1 MSRAADSPAGQADL
15 QVVPFQDRHL
25 VGGLALSQA
34 VSWPY
39 RAEDWAFAAALGR
52 GFVVESDGRVVGT
65 ALWWPYG
72 EDFASTGMIVV
83 AAEAQRQGIGA
94 RLMDAVL
101 ADAAGRSILLV
112 STSEGEALYRR
123 LGFVP
128 CGHVEQRQAV
138 LAAAPKT
145 VAGVTTRKAVAR
157 DYPAILALDRAASG
171 MDRSRLIKALVAMAE
186 LRVIERDGRVSG
198 YGCLRRW
205 GRGQVIGPV
214 VAADVTQAK
223 ALVAALAAN
232 HVGEF
237 VRSDV
242 MAGGGLSDCLDEI
255 GLPPVDRGLLMV
267 RGKAPRSEPSTT
279 LFALTNQSLG

>member
-1 MSRAADSPAGQADL
+1 MSRAADSPVGQADL
-15 QVVPFQDRHL
+15 QVVPFQERHL

-39 RAEDWAFAAALGR
+39 RAEDWSFAAALGR
-52 GFVVESDGRVVGT
+52 GFVVEADGRVVGT

-72 EDFASTGMIVV
+72 DDFASTGMIIV
-83 AAEAQRQGIGA
+83 AAEAQRRGIGA

-101 ADAAGRSILLV
+101 ADAAGRSIMLV

-128 CGHVEQRQAV
+128 CGQVEQRQAV
-138 LAAAPKT
+138 LAAAPKA
-145 VAGVTTRKAVAR
+145 VPGAATRKAVPD
-157 DYPAILALDRAASG
+157 DYLAILALDRAASG
-171 MDRSRLIKALVAMAE
+171 MDRSRLIEALVEMAD

-198 YGCLRRW
+198 YGCIRRW

-214 VAADVTQAK
+214 VAGDVADAK

-232 HVGEF
+232 HVGSF
-237 VRSDV
+237 VRMDV
-242 MAGGGLSDCLDEI
+242 TVGGGLGDWLDKM
-255 GLPPVDRGLLMV
+255 GLPQVDRALVMV
-267 RGKAPRSEPSTT
+267 RGKAPQPAPGTS